1 MKDSTY
7 FSKENSIRYMSYSQ
21 FKTFQDCEARA
32 LAEIS
37 GEFTREKTIPMLVG
51 IYVDSYFEGT
61 LEQFKADNPDVFTAK
76 GELKSNFKQA
86 DYIIE
91 RVKRDEMFVKYMS
104 GQKQIIQTGEID
116 GIPFKTKIDSYHPG
130 KAIVDLKV
138 VRDFEKTWK
147 DGLKLSFVEYWQ
159 YDIQGAIYQAVE
171 GNRLPFFIAAV
182 TKEKEPNLALI
193 NIPQSRLDQ
202 CLEIVKQESKRYY
215 QLKQGN
221 GIPNRCECCDYCKR
235 TKVLDGIVSYE
246 DI

>member
-147 DGLKLSFVEYWQ
+147 DGLKLSFVEYWK

-202 CLEIVKQESKRYY
+202 CLEIVKQESKRYC

-221 GIPNRCECCDYCKR
+221 GIPNRCEQCDYCKR

>member
-1 MKDSTY
+1 MTDANY
-7 FSKENSIRYMSYSQ
+7 FSKENSAKYMSYSQ
-21 FKTFQDCEARA
+21 FKTFSDCEARA

-37 GEFTREKTIPMLVG
+37 GEYKREKTIPMLVG
-51 IYVDSYFEGT
+51 SYVDAYFEGT
-61 LEQFKADNPDVFTAK
+61 LEKFKADNPDVFTAK
-76 GELKSNFKQA
+76 GELKANFKQA

-91 RVKRDEMFVKYMS
+91 RVQRDQMFMKYMS
-104 GQKQIIQTGEID
+104 GKKQIIQTGEID

-193 NIPQSRLDQ
+193 NIPQLRLDQ
-202 CLEIVKQESKRYY
+202 CLEIVKAESKRFYD
-215 QLKQGN
+215 LKKSN
-221 GIPNRCECCDYCKR
+221 GIPNRCEQCDYCKR
-235 TKVLDGIVSYE
+235 TKVLDAIASYE